1 MHPSRPYNYAEG
13 VADLPRRLLRDMR
26 MLLGL
31 PASGDVYT
39 LSKMI
44 KKLHTA
50 AELLIGQPVA
60 SAEAS
65 IPDFACALYGE
76 DIHEAFNYLGLNFYQ
91 FRNWDSYDFMYS
103 SNGAY
108 ANYDLHVCSNYTEP
122 DRCWKYTPTPGDPY
136 AGIPWFLLVSYGYTY
151 LESHAYLAAYPI
163 VQTPARFNSTL
174 GYNALQDA
182 PNEEEYWEQFRQ
194 YIRSSIGLYLRNVT
208 RLVLTG
214 DAAYIPK
221 FRHVLKEVT
230 DSMWEHELEVFDLEP
245 VFAAARGGAI
255 LTMNEIWHRNHP
267 GDDTNMVQEL

>member
-1 MHPSRPYNYAEG
+1 MRPSRPYNYAEG

-91 FRNWDSYDFMYS
+91 FRNWDGYDFMYS

-108 ANYDLHVCSNYTEP
+108 ASYDPHICSNYTEP
-122 DRCWKYTPTPGDPY
+122 DRCWKYTPTPGDPLARFPY
-136 AGIPWFLLVSYGYTY
+136 ILIVSYGYTY
-151 LESHAYLAAYPI
+151 LESIALFGLYPI
-163 VQTPARFNSTL
+163 VEVPMPYNSTL

-182 PNEEEYWEQFRQ
+182 PNEEQYWGRVRQ
-194 YIRSSIGLYLRNVT
+194 YIRWSMDPYPPNVT
-208 RLVLTG
+208 RLLVTG
-214 DAAYIPK
+214 DAAHIPK
-221 FRHVLKEVT
+221 FRHALKEVT
-230 DSMWEHELEVFDLEP
+230 DSLFEEELEVFDTDP
-245 VFAAARGGAI
+245 IFAGARGGAI
-255 LTMNEIWHRNHP
+255 LTMREIWRNNHS
-267 GDDTNMVQEL
+267 GNDTNIVQEL